1 MEYLSAHMT
10 CFYQIKNGS
19 RADMLVHG
27 PGNKVPGPF
36 YFLQFGSDTGGAD
49 EDGRNLPQSVVISME
64 ADRLNCPARKRF
76 SPEVSFALNE
86 RAMRRGRFPCS

>member
-27 PGNKVPGPF
+27 PGNKVSRPF
-36 YFLQFGSDTGGAD
+36 YFLQFGSGIGGAG
-49 EDGRNLPQSVVISME
+49 EDGRNLPQRCRYFYGSG
-64 ADRLNCPARKRF
+64 PAEL
-76 SPEVSFALNE
+76 PGPQAV
-86 RAMRRGRFPCS
+86 